1 MATGAPAG
9 PGRGIQRGSRLT
21 EREMRCPEVECRGR
35 GSARSRDR
43 LVCWALSRLLARL
56 TGPMKWLAICRPA
69 GLRRAM
75 RAYFGADK
83 DWTAYGGTSAGTRYS
98 RLDQITPQNVRQ
110 LQVAWTFHTGDLRG
124 PGDPVETTYE
134 VTPLKVDQTLYLCTP
149 HDLVFALNAET
160 GQELWRYDPKIR
172 QPPAQSTQHLTCR
185 GLSYFDGDSGSGTK
199 AGNAPSSGECGR
211 RLFLPTVDGRL
222 VALDAETGKT
232 CAGFGGPE
240 GAVDLWQNMPN
251 ITPGSYYSTS
261 PPVIA
266 EGSSS

>member
-1 MATGAPAG
+1 MVGNLP
-9 PGRGIQRGSRLT
+9 
-21 EREMRCPEVECRGR
+21 
-35 GSARSRDR
+35 
-43 LVCWALSRLLARL
+43 
-56 TGPMKWLAICRPA
+56 TGPSAQSGA
-69 GLRRAM
+69 T
-75 RAYFGADK
+75 YFGSDK

-160 GQELWRYDPKIR
+160 GQEVWRYDPKIR

-185 GLSYFDGDSGSGTK
+185 GLSYFDGDGDFGTK
-199 AGNAPSSGECGR
+199 AGNVPSSGECGR

-222 VALDAETGKT
+222 IALDAETGTT
-232 CAGFGGPE
+232 CAGFGPE

-251 ITPGSYYSTS
+251 VTPGSYYSTS

-266 EGSSS
+266 EGLVIIAGAVNDNVSIHSASGVVRAFDVRTGALVWNWESPQPQRNRANCGGKPLFRKLAE